1 MKIKKVIKT
10 SMTIKILGVIF
21 IGLAGGLSVGAG
33 YVAFLTVLG
42 IIPRLMQLT
51 KTMKMIHLYEW
62 AIVIGAVLGT
72 LAILREPHF
81 HLSPLILIIIGLAG
95 GIFVGMM
102 TAALT
107 EVLNVWPILAK
118 RMGVDDKIVILMM
131 ALALGKIFGS
141 LFQWLYFVD
150 H

>member
-1 MKIKKVIKT
+1 MI
-10 SMTIKILGVIF
+10 IKIIFTIF
-21 IGLAGGLSVGAG
+21 IGFSGGLSVGAG

-42 IIPRLMQLT
+42 IIPRLTQLT
-51 KTMKMIHLYEW
+51 KTMKKIQMYEW
-62 AIVIGAVLGT
+62 GVVLGAVVGT
-72 LAILREPHF
+72 LAMFQDIHL
-81 HLSPLILIIIGLAG
+81 HLSSFILIIFGLSG

-118 RMGVDDKIVILMM
+118 RIGVDDKIVILLM
-131 ALALGKIFGS
+131 ALVLGKIIGS
-141 LFQWLYFVD
+141 LFHWIYFVD